1 LQVASIF
8 LNIEPVPSHIMF
20 QPPKGT
26 RDFLPEEMLKRN
38 WVLDKVREVYEI
50 YGFEPLGTP
59 AFESWELLKMKSGAD
74 VINQIYYFKDKSD
87 RELGLR
93 FEWTA
98 SLARVVA
105 NHRELLMPFKRY
117 AIGPVWRYENPS
129 EKRFREF
136 WQADADTIGVSDSLA
151 DAEILAVAVECL
163 RKLGFEGFVIKLNDR
178 RILEAF
184 IQISGM
190 PKEHIPDII
199 RIVDKLDKIG
209 RDAVVDELSR
219 YVSNKSFSIDLL
231 EKIAIKDTPEAVLS
245 QAESF
250 LENNDQ
256 GINGCNSLKKIVDYA
271 KSFGFSEYL
280 TIDLSLAR
288 GLDYYTGPVFEITAK
303 GYEDYGSI
311 AGGGRY
317 DEIINVFGGESTPAT
332 GIALGIERIISL
344 LDMKGGFKDLKL
356 GADVLVIAIGKNAES
371 HAIII
376 AQNLRSAGIPVLIDL
391 LNRNLRKQLEYASK
405 KNIRKVI
412 IIGEKELLGDSVTV
426 RDMSTGQQVK
436 VKHKELLDFIR
447 N

>member
-1 LQVASIF
+1 
-8 LNIEPVPSHIMF
+8 MF

-26 RDFLPEEMLKRN
+26 RDFLPDEMLKRN
-38 WVLDKVREVYEI
+38 WVLDKVREVYEL

-74 VINQIYYFKDKSD
+74 VINQIYYFKDKSE

-163 RKLGFEGFVIKLNDR
+163 KKLGFEGFVIKLNDR
-178 RILEAF
+178 RILEAL

-190 PKEHIPDII
+190 PKEHLSDII
-199 RIVDKLDKIG
+199 RTVDKLDKIG
-209 RDAVVDELSR
+209 RDAVVDELSH
-219 YVSNKSFSIDLL
+219 YVSNKSFSINLL
-231 EKIAIKDTPEAVLS
+231 DRIAVKDTPEVVLS
-245 QAESF
+245 LAEEF
-250 LENNDQ
+250 LENSDQ
-256 GINGCNSLKKIVDYA
+256 GIDGYTTLREIVEYA
-271 KSFGFSEYL
+271 KSFGYYEYL

-288 GLDYYTGPVFEITAK
+288 GLDYYTGPVFEITAN

-332 GIALGIERIISL
+332 GIALGIERIVPL
-344 LDMKGGFKDLKL
+344 LEIKGGFKDLKL
-356 GADVLVIAIGKNAES
+356 GADVLVVAIGKKAES
-371 HAIII
+371 QAIVI
-376 AQNLRSAGIPVLIDL
+376 AQNLRSAGVPTLIDL
-391 LNRNLRKQLEYASK
+391 LSRNLRKQLEYASK
-405 KNIRKVI
+405 KNVRKVI
-412 IIGEKELLGDSVTV
+412 ILGEKELMEDSVTV
-426 RDMSTGQQVK
+426 RDMVTGQQIK
-436 VKHKELLDFIR
+436 VKCGELLDFLG